1 MWESIKEFLMKFL
14 KSFLQDIMD
23 DFFWYGTGIVAIIP
37 GAVIASLIED
47 EEIALL
53 IFCIIVL
60 AVYFIAFRYKN
71 KEWINVYTTHI
82 WFTSEN
88 NAPVTCKY
96 LMPSRLGSTELKS
109 FNHSVWILTESN
121 TGKLTGTRLH
131 VPIIFEKEPGCIT
144 PYLFRAVCTD

>member
-23 DFFWYGTGIVAIIP
+23 DFFWYGTGIVAVIP
-37 GAVIASLIED
+37 GAVIASFIED

-71 KEWINVYTTHI
+71 K
-82 WFTSEN
+82 
-88 NAPVTCKY
+88 
-96 LMPSRLGSTELKS
+96 G
-109 FNHSVWILTESN
+109 
-121 TGKLTGTRLH
+121 
-131 VPIIFEKEPGCIT
+131 
-144 PYLFRAVCTD
+144 